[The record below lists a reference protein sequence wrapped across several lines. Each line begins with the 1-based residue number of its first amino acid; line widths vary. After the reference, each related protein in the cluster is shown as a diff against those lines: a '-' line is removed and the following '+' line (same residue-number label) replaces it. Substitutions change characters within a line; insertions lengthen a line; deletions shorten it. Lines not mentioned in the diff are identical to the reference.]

1 MERRESTVNMN
12 THIMGYA
19 ILVNFVKNAAK
30 KWINIERTEK
40 PKAIE
45 SYIIK
50 VLKSSFL
57 LKIATPSESYPP
69 GTWMAAEKVTVA
81 IIVATSKLMLAI
93 F

>member
-1 MERRESTVNMN
+1 MN

-19 ILVNFVKNAAK
+19 ILVNFVKNAA

-81 IIVATSKLMLAI
+81 MIVATSKLMLAI